1 MINSWKRRIVWRLLT
16 WLWIVPVLLFP
27 VAWEVKPMGW
37 VIIGFLVVTW
47 AAGIYWQ
54 IRSIRRWAA
63 TFEPEAL
70 RSAFTIRFAW
80 PVVAQRANLLDNDGF
95 GPEFV
100 AVEASPRG
108 WTATLNTDNHR
119 AELNALENHRG
130 SLRRLLRLER
140 LDLQEMQVGTVQLR
154 GFLSD
159 PLQGIREV
167 IDFESKYKYGIRI
180 GRKEGGGDLALD
192 LTKAA
197 GHIALQGETR
207 SGKSVTS
214 YAFLAQ
220 CANDR
225 RVEVWG
231 IDPTGVLLSPWKD
244 QPGKRACGLSD
255 LDQCVTVVEDAIEV
269 MTLRLHDLELQGV
282 DKIEPTIKNP
292 TLLMVLE
299 EWPGTLKALKD
310 GDAGRKTA
318 EKREAQV
325 RSGISR
331 LIAEGA
337 KVGVKVMMIA
347 QRFDAS
353 IIGGAERSNIAY
365 RITHRVDNS
374 DAVRMLHP
382 NATDDLI
389 EYATEFPTGR
399 ALVQWPAE
407 KPEIVQSDLIEYQ
420 DYRARVERGTQ
431 LRKHRARLGG
441 A

>member
-1 MINSWKRRIVWRLLT
+1 M
-16 WLWIVPVLLFP
+16 
-27 VAWEVKPMGW
+27 A
-37 VIIGFLVVTW
+37 
-47 AAGIYWQ
+47 
-54 IRSIRRWAA
+54 
-63 TFEPEAL
+63 
-70 RSAFTIRFAW
+70 
-80 PVVAQRANLLDNDGF
+80 
-95 GPEFV
+95 
-100 AVEASPRG
+100 
-108 WTATLNTDNHR
+108 
-119 AELNALENHRG
+119 
-130 SLRRLLRLER
+130 
-140 LDLQEMQVGTVQLR
+140 
-154 GFLSD
+154 
-159 PLQGIREV
+159 
-167 IDFESKYKYGIRI
+167 
-180 GRKEGGGDLALD
+180 
-192 LTKAA
+192 
-197 GHIALQGETR
+197 
-207 SGKSVTS
+207 
-214 YAFLAQ
+214 
-220 CANDR
+220 
-225 RVEVWG
+225 
-231 IDPTGVLLSPWKD
+231 
-244 QPGKRACGLSD
+244 
-255 LDQCVTVVEDAIEV
+255 
-269 MTLRLHDLELQGV
+269 
-282 DKIEPTIKNP
+282 
-292 TLLMVLE
+292 
-299 EWPGTLKALKD
+299 GTLKALKD